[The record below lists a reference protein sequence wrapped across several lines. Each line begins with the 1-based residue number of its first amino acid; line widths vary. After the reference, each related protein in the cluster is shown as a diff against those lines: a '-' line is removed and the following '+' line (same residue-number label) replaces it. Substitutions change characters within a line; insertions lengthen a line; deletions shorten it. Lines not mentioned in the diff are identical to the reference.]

1 MAKAVHCVCDFS
13 YSHAV
18 VLQVSNEASTL
29 LAEMTDF
36 DAVATGDNLDDLS
49 TNVAAVSCLSHYH
62 TP

>member
-1 MAKAVHCVCDFS
+1 MTPRCSFNCVVPSVSDS
-13 YSHAV
+13 DAV

-49 TNVAAVSCLSHYH
+49 TNVAAVSCLSC
-62 TP
+62 